1 MPDKGILLHLREDYN
16 DPVRDPLWK
25 NINLS
30 GPLLKL
36 ISQRSVQKL
45 ARIKQLGPSY
55 LVYPGATH
63 TRLNHSLGVFHIAKR
78 IMENLVSNS
87 TEGILSLAGVK
98 AFLCASL
105 LHDLGH
111 FPYAHSLKELPLKEH
126 EVLTGE
132 IILSKELYN
141 PIKEEL
147 GVSPEMVAAI
157 IDKNLPDGGDE
168 QILLFRNLLSG
179 VLDPDKLD
187 YLTRDAY
194 FCGVPYGIQDV
205 DFIIS
210 RIKPYKKIGLSVDSQ
225 GLPAIENLLFSKYLM
240 YKTVYWHKTVRVAT
254 AMIKKAIISGL
265 TDEIIKENTLY
276 GLTDEEFFLTLKQEE
291 YEPFSLVS
299 RVLNRNLYK
308 ILLDLPLC
316 PGESPC
322 PGSKDL
328 LSRLEMEGN
337 IARELSK
344 HTGKKVPA
352 HSVIID
358 IPEPISFE
366 INLPVY
372 ENDRFLPFLESG
384 SVFSGPV
391 IEGFTRNLRKL
402 RLLVAK
408 EVLEDKTPP
417 PREEMIQWLY

>member
-78 IMENLVSNS
+78 IMETLVSNS
-87 TEGILSLAGVK
+87 TERILSLAGVK

-147 GVSPEMVAAI
+147 GVPPEMVAAI

-168 QILLFRNLLSG
+168 QIVLFRNLLSG

-210 RIKPYKKIGLSVDSQ
+210 RIKPYKKSGLAVDSQ
-225 GLPAIENLLFSKYLM
+225 GLPAVE
-240 YKTVYWHKTVRVAT
+240 
-254 AMIKKAIISGL
+254 
-265 TDEIIKENTLY
+265 
-276 GLTDEEFFLTLKQEE
+276 
-291 YEPFSLVS
+291 
-299 RVLNRNLYK
+299 
-308 ILLDLPLC
+308 
-316 PGESPC
+316 
-322 PGSKDL
+322 KD
-328 LSRLEMEGN
+328 R
-337 IARELSK
+337 K
-344 HTGKKVPA
+344 
-352 HSVIID
+352 SV
-358 IPEPISFE
+358 
-366 INLPVY
+366 V
-372 ENDRFLPFLESG
+372 
-384 SVFSGPV
+384 
-391 IEGFTRNLRKL
+391 
-402 RLLVAK
+402 
-408 EVLEDKTPP
+408 
-417 PREEMIQWLY
+417 